1 MSLNN
6 SSKLISNIYNSRKN
20 LIKQLDYQGYNTG
33 EYNIYSINEIN
44 SMYVSDQLD
53 MIFEKNEI
61 NVDKNIKEKV
71 YIQYNLKKAI
81 SKNDI
86 QKLVDKIFNLQE
98 VLLKHDTLYIIVKE
112 EVNDSITNMLKYM
125 YDKYNIFVIIQNL
138 TRLQFNILEH
148 SLVPQ
153 HRLLNNQEI
162 EEIKLRYNITNNNQ
176 FPKISRFDP
185 VSLAIGLRPN
195 DICEIKRDSKTTI
208 VNLYYRICENI

>member
-20 LIKQLDYQGYNTG
+20 LIKQLDYQGYNTN

-61 NVDKNIKEKV
+61 NIDKNIKEKV
-71 YIQYNLKKAI
+71 YIKYNLKKAI

-86 QKLVDKIFNLQE
+86 QKLVDKIFNLE
-98 VLLKHDTLYIIVKE
+98 EILLHHDTLYIIVKE
-112 EVNDSITNMLKYM
+112 EVNESITNMLKYM

-153 HRLLNNQEI
+153 HRLLNNKEI
-162 EEIKLRYNITNNNQ
+162 EEIKLRYNITDNNQ

-185 VSLAIGLRPN
+185 VSLAVGLRPN

-208 VNLYYRICENI
+208 TNLYYRICENI

>member
-71 YIQYNLKKAI
+71 YI
-81 SKNDI
+81 
-86 QKLVDKIFNLQE
+86 
-98 VLLKHDTLYIIVKE
+98 
-112 EVNDSITNMLKYM
+112 
-125 YDKYNIFVIIQNL
+125 KYN
-138 TRLQFNILEH
+138 
-148 SLVPQ
+148 
-153 HRLLNNQEI
+153 
-162 EEIKLRYNITNNNQ
+162 
-176 FPKISRFDP
+176 
-185 VSLAIGLRPN
+185 
-195 DICEIKRDSKTTI
+195 
-208 VNLYYRICENI
+208 

>member
-20 LIKQLDYQGYNTG
+20 LIKQLDYQGYNTS

>member
-20 LIKQLDYQGYNTG
+20 LIKQLDYQGYNTN

>member
-1 MSLNN
+1 M
-6 SSKLISNIYNSRKN
+6 
-20 LIKQLDYQGYNTG
+20 
-33 EYNIYSINEIN
+33 
-44 SMYVSDQLD
+44 
-53 MIFEKNEI
+53 
-61 NVDKNIKEKV
+61 
-71 YIQYNLKKAI
+71 
-81 SKNDI
+81 
-86 QKLVDKIFNLQE
+86 
-98 VLLKHDTLYIIVKE
+98 LKHDTLYIIVKE

>member
-20 LIKQLDYQGYNTG
+20 LIKQLDYQGYNTN

-61 NVDKNIKEKV
+61 NIDKNIKEKV

>member
-20 LIKQLDYQGYNTG
+20 LIKQLDYQGYNTSK
-33 EYNIYSINEIN
+33 YNIYSINEIN

-86 QKLVDKIFNLQE
+86 QKLVDQIFNLQE